1 MPATIDV
8 ITHTHDDQIKALA
21 ALKAKGEKGQVCFVS
36 STADLDLLVQKA
48 LDSMKDNTTITHTI
62 LICAASSTAW
72 TDKVVDASKWL
83 TQLVKDVNEAHG
95 VFVLFVSTR
104 EYVALL
110 NQTTDQETRT
120 EIV

>member
-21 ALKAKGEKGQVCFVS
+21 ALKAKGEKGQVVFVS

-48 LDSMKDNTTITHTI
+48 LDSMKDTTTITHTI
-62 LICAASSTAW
+62 LIVAASSTAW
-72 TDKVVDASKWL
+72 TDKVVDAAKWL
-83 TQLVKDVNEAHG
+83 TELVKDVNEVHG

-104 EYVALL
+104 EYTDLL
-110 NQTTDQETRT
+110 TRTTDK